1 MNKLR
6 WFWLI
11 LGLVWVASVFYIS
24 LTSSPPQPLS
34 FWQAD
39 KFEHA
44 LAYGLLMLWY
54 CQIYRQRHSRVLL
67 SLLLIGMGV
76 AIEYLQRETAYRT
89 FDYADMLANATG
101 VMLGWTWARTG
112 LGRIFSCLEYHASRK
127 FARV

>member
-1 MNKLR
+1 
-6 WFWLI
+6 
-11 LGLVWVASVFYIS
+11 
-24 LTSSPPQPLS
+24 
-34 FWQAD
+34 
-39 KFEHA
+39 
-44 LAYGLLMLWY
+44 
-54 CQIYRQRHSRVLL
+54 
-67 SLLLIGMGV
+67 MGV